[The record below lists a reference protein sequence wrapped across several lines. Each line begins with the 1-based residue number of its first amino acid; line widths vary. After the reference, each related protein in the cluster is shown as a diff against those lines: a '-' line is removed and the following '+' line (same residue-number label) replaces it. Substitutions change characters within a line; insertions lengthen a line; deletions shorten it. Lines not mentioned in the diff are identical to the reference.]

1 MNTIFLLLFLTFC
14 TLLVV
19 YLYNRVNTGK
29 TANLKELYSEGLDM
43 LVSGKRYAAY
53 NNFKQ
58 IIKQNSNNI
67 MAYIRLG
74 QVLRENGNYVK
85 AIKIH
90 KSILLRKKLSS
101 YETIELHKNLSKD
114 YFKIENYKQA
124 INECKKI
131 IDIDSNNEWAL
142 KEIIRLY
149 KNINDWEN
157 AFIYLKQYFEIFGKI
172 DNKKLALYKVYQA
185 KYQLLSNDFIKSKNT
200 LEEALSY
207 NKEEPLIYYFLA
219 KANSEESNVKYDE
232 ALLIEKDDLNKYDNK
247 DKYNECIKEAKE
259 ILAKSIPLWTHFCEI
274 NPKYS
279 WLALPLIKDA
289 LFALDRYSE
298 METTLIALNKR
309 YPDNIEIL
317 INLADYYSHKGE
329 IDSSIEYIDMAIEK
343 DDKAY
348 LSKLIK
354 IKLLSEKS
362 NNAELSKSL
371 EELITS
377 LTKNDRFQVL
387 NNSNINN
394 DYKALFDLNE

>member
-1 MNTIFLLLFLTFC
+1 MNTVFLLLFLTFC
-14 TLLVV
+14 ILLGV
-19 YLYNRVNTGK
+19 YLYNKVSPGN

-114 YFKIENYKQA
+114 YFKIENYNQA

-219 KANSEESNVKYDE
+219 KAISEESNVKYDE

-298 METTLIALNKR
+298 MESTLISLNKR
-309 YPDNIEIL
+309 YPDNIEI
-317 INLADYYSHKGE
+317 
-329 IDSSIEYIDMAIEK
+329 
-343 DDKAY
+343 
-348 LSKLIK
+348 
-354 IKLLSEKS
+354 
-362 NNAELSKSL
+362 
-371 EELITS
+371 
-377 LTKNDRFQVL
+377 
-387 NNSNINN
+387 
-394 DYKALFDLNE
+394 